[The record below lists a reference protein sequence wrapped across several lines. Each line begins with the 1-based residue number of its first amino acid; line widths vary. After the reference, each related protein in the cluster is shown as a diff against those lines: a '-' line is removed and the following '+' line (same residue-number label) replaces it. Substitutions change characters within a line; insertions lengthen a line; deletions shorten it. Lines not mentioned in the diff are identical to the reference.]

1 MRFERAVRAFVR
13 AAQASRT
20 YEASRILEG
29 TLAFHAGKSPTDELI
44 VEVAR
49 VTCVVRR

>member
-13 AAQASRT
+13 AAKSRRT
-20 YEASRILEG
+20 YEASRILKG
-29 TLAFHAGKSPTDELI
+29 ALAFHTTESPTDDVI

-49 VTCVVRR
+49 VVCAQRR